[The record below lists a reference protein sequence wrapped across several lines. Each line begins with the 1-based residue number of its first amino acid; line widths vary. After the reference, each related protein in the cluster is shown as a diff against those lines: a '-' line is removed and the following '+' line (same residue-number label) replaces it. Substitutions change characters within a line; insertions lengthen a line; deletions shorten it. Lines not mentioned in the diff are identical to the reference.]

1 MTHPDQ
7 LPEDDLTNVEPEH
20 FSEFDAALAAAQQ
33 IEGGETPSDAL
44 GYQAVEAAHV
54 SGAELIAPIIG
65 LACMAFAPNWN
76 IAPEEQQALAESYGA
91 LIDKYFPEG
100 AGAFGVELNALI
112 ITGAI
117 LAPRFKTPR
126 HAEKEVKNDDQ
137 TTEKAG

>member
-1 MTHPDQ
+1 MLEQDQ
-7 LPEDDLTNVEPEH
+7 LSEEDLSSVEPEH

-33 IEGGETPSDAL
+33 IEGGGLQAENQ
-44 GYQAVEAAHV
+44 GYQPTQAAHV
-54 SGAELIAPIIG
+54 SGSELIAPIVG
-65 LACMAFAPNWN
+65 LTCAIFAPNWN
-76 IAPEEQQALAESYGA
+76 ISPEEQQALADSYGA

-137 TTEKAG
+137 TTEKAD